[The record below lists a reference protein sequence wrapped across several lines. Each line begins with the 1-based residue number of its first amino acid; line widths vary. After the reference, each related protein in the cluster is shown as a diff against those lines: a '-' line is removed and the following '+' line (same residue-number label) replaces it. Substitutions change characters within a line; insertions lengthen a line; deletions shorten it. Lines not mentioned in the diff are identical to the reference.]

1 MIQISALIRSVSPDL
16 AEHRKPAESA
26 VIPGE
31 KYLLHVKFQY
41 NSGNT
46 FRGQSW
52 WIAGLIIAVHVFSQI
67 WTYRPG
73 ERANLGQ
80 GIGFA
85 IWPVR
90 RFVFSHS

>member
-26 VIPGE
+26 VILGE
-31 KYLLHVKFQY
+31 KYFLHVKFQY

-46 FRGQSW
+46 FRGQPW
-52 WIAGLIIAVHVFSQI
+52 WTAGLIIAVNVFSQI

-73 ERANLGQ
+73 ERASLGQ
-80 GIGFA
+80 DTRFA

-90 RFVFSHS
+90 RLVLSHS